1 MTILEIGQSAPV
13 FSLNGTDNKQYA
25 LNQNS
30 ARLTLAVFFKTS
42 CPTCA
47 LAFPYFQ
54 KLHQTF
60 GNAGLAVWGISQ
72 DGNDSSKQFAKQYG
86 ATFPILIDAEFK
98 ASADYQPEF
107 VPTQF
112 LIDATGKIVDR
123 IVAFDKVGLNRVA
136 SAAAQILG
144 MPAVIIAPDNDGK
157 PAFRPG

>member
-1 MTILEIGQSAPV
+1 MTTLDIGQSAPA
-13 FSLNGTDNKQYA
+13 FSLKGTDNKKYA
-25 LNQNS
+25 LHQNGV
-30 ARLTLAVFFKTS
+30 RLTVAVFFKTS

-86 ATFPILIDAEFK
+86 ATFPILIDAELK

-112 LIDATGKIVDR
+112 LIDASGKIVDR
-123 IVAFDKVGLNRVA
+123 IMAFDKAGLNRVA
-136 SAAAQILG
+136 SVAAQTLDV
-144 MPAVIIAPDNDGK
+144 PAVIIAPDNDGK